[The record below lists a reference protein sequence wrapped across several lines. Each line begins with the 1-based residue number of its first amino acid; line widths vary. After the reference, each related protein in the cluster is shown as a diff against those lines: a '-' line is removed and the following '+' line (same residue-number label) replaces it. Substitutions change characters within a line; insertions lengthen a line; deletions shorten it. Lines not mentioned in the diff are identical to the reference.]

1 MFCLLLEIRT
11 QSQIRIRIIKKKKNI
26 TVLDPGSGTL
36 VPAIG
41 PCKRTQL
48 VPAIGPCKRTQLITF
63 TKLKRRYWF
72 VPPHLSLELLQ
83 GLLHSVQLEL
93 FLRCSGGGVLQPLL
107 QLFHLY
113 TEYIK
118 RFLKR
123 TRYIKLLSNIFS
135 VEGEKNNVADPK

>member
-1 MFCLLLEIRT
+1 M
-11 QSQIRIRIIKKKKNI
+11 
-26 TVLDPGSGTL
+26 LDPDMDPYQMNT
-36 VPAIG
+36 VPK
-41 PCKRTQL
+41 PWSLSTYE
-48 VPAIGPCKRTQLITF
+48 
-63 TKLKRRYWF
+63 TKANVF
-72 VPPHLSLELLQ
+72 VPIYLSLELLQ
-83 GLLHSVQLEL
+83 GLLQSVQLQL
-93 FLRCSGGGVLQPLL
+93 LLRCGGAAVLQPLL